1 MRLAESIRALN
12 SKILSADS
20 ATCALRKWC
29 DDHRIGG
36 DGPIL
41 AKKQPHVDIVQPG
54 DEFLSALLPAPGE
67 VIQHRRVT
75 LSRSGIALSDC
86 DLWWMPS
93 RLDESMTAEL
103 DSTDI
108 PFGIVV
114 APLNPTRHTLYEAV
128 LPTGHTHI
136 LEHRA
141 LVISGVSPQ
150 WPIAAVRELY
160 RRELIERPWRLNTAT
175 RSQPHNSS
183 V

>member
-1 MRLAESIRALN
+1 MRLADPVGALN
-12 SKILSADS
+12 SRLLSADS
-20 ATCALRKWC
+20 ATRALRKWC

-41 AKKQPHVDIVQPG
+41 AKKQPHADIVRPD
-54 DEFLSALLPAPGE
+54 DELLNTLLLAPGE

-93 RLDESMTAEL
+93 RLGQGMAAEL
-103 DSTDI
+103 DNTDS
-108 PFGIVV
+108 PFGTVV
-114 APLNPTRHTLYEAV
+114 APLHPTRHTLYEAV

-141 LVISGVSPQ
+141 LVISGVSPR

-160 RRELIERPWRLNTAT
+160 RTELIEWSMKREHRHALSTT
-175 RSQPHNSS
+175 QQ
-183 V
+183 